1 MSAAGPRLAADDNWP
16 QFRGPDGQ
24 GHAAGTGVP
33 WRWSETEN
41 VRWKTPLHGRGW
53 SSPVVWGNQVW
64 LTTATEDGKQLYAM
78 CVELATGRIVY
89 DLKLFDVA
97 EPAQIHTFNSYA
109 SPTPVIEE
117 GRVYISFG
125 SDGTACLDTHTGA
138 VIWERRDLPCNHFR
152 GPGSSP
158 ILFENLL
165 IDHYDGFDYQYIVA
179 LDKETGRTVWKR
191 DRDIDFGTAD
201 GDMKKAFCTP
211 LVIEAAGRTQLISPC
226 SKGLW
231 LTIRGR
237 ARSCGKFIG
246 ASFPRPRP
254 LFGLGLVFLNTGFG
268 KAQLWAVRPDGH
280 GDVTDTNVVW
290 KLTKSVGSKPSP
302 LLVNDL
308 LYLVHDSGVASC
320 IDAKTGKEIWSKR
333 LAGEYSASPILADGR
348 IYFCNDSGATTVLRP
363 GRTYDELAVN
373 HLDAGCMGSPAV
385 VAHSLILRTKTH
397 LYRIES
403 LDAKTP

>member
-1 MSAAGPRLAADDNWP
+1 MDE
-16 QFRGPDGQ
+16 
-24 GHAAGTGVP
+24 H
-33 WRWSETEN
+33 
-41 VRWKTPLHGRGW
+41 
-53 SSPVVWGNQVW
+53 
-64 LTTATEDGKQLYAM
+64 
-78 CVELATGRIVY
+78 
-89 DLKLFDVA
+89 
-97 EPAQIHTFNSYA
+97 
-109 SPTPVIEE
+109 
-117 GRVYISFG
+117 
-125 SDGTACLDTHTGA
+125 
-138 VIWERRDLPCNHFR
+138 
-152 GPGSSP
+152 
-158 ILFENLL
+158 
-165 IDHYDGFDYQYIVA
+165 
-179 LDKETGRTVWKR
+179 TGRTVWKP
-191 DRDIDFGTAD
+191 DRDIDFGAAD

-211 LVIEAAGRTQLISPC
+211 LVIDADGQSQLISPC
-226 SKGLW
+226 SKTTLAYDPQTGGDLW
-231 LTIRGR
+231 RIHCRQFSAT
-237 ARSCGKFIG
+237 A
-246 ASFPRPRP
+246 RP

-268 KAQLWAVRPDGH
+268 KAELWAVRPDGH

-302 LLVNDL
+302 PLVNDL

-333 LAGEYSASPILADGR
+333 LAGDYSPSPILADGR